1 MNEDL
6 ITTYYERIILDEE
19 EEEDRWTSTDVL
31 IIKEL
36 IRQFLAKVV
45 SLNKGREGTLY
56 PENKSN
62 PNFSGLTDTYTDE
75 VVDTQNENYI
85 ANKYND
91 GVSLYMDIMSLPV
104 ETDDIQFPR
113 GIQSITVVQ
122 GVTVMCPEITPGDVW
137 KDTGNS
143 KIYYLKPVETVAAVK
158 GIPVVAVLQMFELP
172 ENAPEYN
179 L

>member
-1 MNEDL
+1 MNEAL
-6 ITTYYERIILDEE
+6 ITTYYGRMS
-19 EEEDRWTSTDVL
+19 DRDAWTSTDIL
-31 IIKEL
+31 IVKEL

-45 SLNKGREGTLY
+45 SLDKGREGTLY

-62 PNFSGLTDTYTDE
+62 PDFSGLTDSYTDE
-75 VVDTQNENYI
+75 VVDTQDADYI
-85 ANKYND
+85 ANKYNS
-91 GVSLYMDIMSLPV
+91 GVSLYVDIMSLPV

-137 KDTGNS
+137 KDIDNS
-143 KIYYLKPVETVAAVK
+143 KLYYLKPVKTVAAVK

-172 ENAPEYN
+172 ESAPEYN